1 MSPEVDTPNKPF
13 EATHTKIQRLGHV
26 VFSTP
31 RSKETTAFFRDVL
44 NFRVSDSIG
53 ENLTFMRPFPSPF
66 HHGIGIARGTRPLFH
81 HLNFMVTEIDD
92 IGRALNRLKRGSVQI
107 VYGPG
112 RHPPSGSI
120 FLYFLDPD
128 GITLEYS
135 FGMEEF
141 RETDARGPRFL
152 MPAPESVDTWGS
164 ARDPRFAT
172 VGEMEVAR
180 IGQISS

>member
-1 MSPEVDTPNKPF
+1 
-13 EATHTKIQRLGHV
+13 
-26 VFSTP
+26 
-31 RSKETTAFFRDVL
+31 VL

-66 HHGIGIARGTRPLFH
+66 HHGIGIARGTRSLFH

-92 IGRALNRLKRGSVQI
+92 IGRALNRLKRSSVQI

-141 RETDARGPRFL
+141 RETDAREPRFL
-152 MPAPESVDTWGS
+152 VPAPESVDTWGF

>member
-1 MSPEVDTPNKPF
+1 
-13 EATHTKIQRLGHV
+13 
-26 VFSTP
+26 
-31 RSKETTAFFRDVL
+31 VL
-44 NFRVSDSIG
+44 NFAKSDSLG
-53 ENLTFMRPFPSPF
+53 EGITFYRAFPNPY
-66 HHGIGIARGTRPLFH
+66 HHGIGIGRSARNHFH

-92 IGRALNRLKRGSVQI
+92 IGRALNRLKRNNVQI

-141 RETDARGPRFL
+141 PEVDAREPRVL
-152 MPAPESVDTWGS
+152 LPLQESIDTWGS

-180 IGQISS
+180 IGQVSS